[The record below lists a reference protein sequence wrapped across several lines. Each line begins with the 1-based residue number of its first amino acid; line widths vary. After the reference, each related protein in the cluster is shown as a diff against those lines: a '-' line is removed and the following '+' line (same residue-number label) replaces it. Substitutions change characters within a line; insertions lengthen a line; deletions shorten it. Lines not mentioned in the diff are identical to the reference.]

1 MKIYPPYTVW
11 TVKHQQLKRTQ
22 ENAVKA
28 IHVKKRDRKKEIII
42 NKYKKSSE
50 KKKNVHI
57 ETYRLESLGSVVT
70 ATT

>member
-57 ETYRLESLGSVVT
+57 GTYRLESLGSVVT

>member
-28 IHVKKRDRKKEIII
+28 IHVKKRDRMKRNN
-42 NKYKKSSE
+42 NK
-50 KKKNVHI
+50 
-57 ETYRLESLGSVVT
+57 
-70 ATT
+70 

>member
-1 MKIYPPYTVW
+1 MKIYLSYTVW